1 MFRYYLLGGDTA
13 MPGGLYS
20 RFCDAFLVM
29 NFFNIF
35 INVSEWYAVVSV
47 ACKRLKLS
55 EIYKHRIVGL

>member
-1 MFRYYLLGGDTA
+1 